1 MIRTRIQHIF
11 KNFNKKM
18 TIYDYMQEPVI
29 VIKKGN
35 VHGAKYVARPVFN
48 SIKVGED
55 KKDANSLCGY
65 RKYKMKHSK
74 SRMKNIEIMQKN
86 EG

>member
-1 MIRTRIQHIF
+1 MIRARIQHIF
-11 KNFNKKM
+11 KNYNQKP

-35 VHGAKYVARPVFN
+35 IRNAKYVARPVFN
-48 SIKVGED
+48 SIKAGED
-55 KKDANSLCGY
+55 KKATNSLCRY

-74 SRMKNIEIMQKN
+74 SRMKNIEILQKN